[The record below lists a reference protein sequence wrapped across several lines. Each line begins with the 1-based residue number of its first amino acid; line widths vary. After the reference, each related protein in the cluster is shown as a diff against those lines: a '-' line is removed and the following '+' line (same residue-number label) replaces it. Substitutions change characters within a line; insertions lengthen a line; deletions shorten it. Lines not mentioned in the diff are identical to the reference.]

1 MAGNA
6 RFHDKLH
13 RKNHHTLPTVGFPD
27 SGTDPIA
34 SYEEPFKGDFV
45 INGSLST
52 TAGLNFLSANIAGD
66 FSCENIHVRN
76 YTVTN
81 FISGEF
87 TETIISDGAL
97 SGFGEKT
104 MTMDFTRGIYAKSP
118 IFNITEQ
125 LTVSGSLY
133 GNEAHF
139 TKIYVNGDSTIDGNL
154 LITGSL
160 TALGDLTVI
169 ETNLIATSAVSIQN
183 NGGITALLVNQV
195 LTGYNTADFQSNGN
209 SILSIQDN
217 AISINTV
224 LSCFNNFYTEYDI
237 YANDVYSNNIHAN
250 NIYSDNVTT
259 LTNDLSGIINTFSSN
274 SSNWDST
281 YSSVC
286 SNSANWDSVYAS
298 ISGNSSNWDST
309 YSTVSSISANWDS
322 TYTNV
327 YSNSSNWDSTYSNV
341 YSNSSNWDSTYSNVY
356 SNSSNWDSTY
366 STVSSISANLVLLD
380 SNGNL
385 NVGTSGS
392 DIIWASNI
400 RKIEA
405 SGDNGSVIQL
415 DTTKNPSDGNMLGAI
430 TFANYGNGIVDNSS
444 IQIVGYQEGESTT
457 SPGSKLSFFT
467 KQDDGFLEE
476 RMQIDSLGCIGIGTN
491 SPDSIGID
499 YKTLTINGLY
509 GGGISLQLDTI
520 TKGLVYVD
528 NNGLEYSTPEGDS
541 HIWSISGIETMRIV
555 SGGNVGIGTSTP
567 SEKLEVSGNAN
578 ILGNLSST
586 GNVYSTNISVIS
598 TKIDTLYSGFNSLL
612 SSIGYQKLPSGMIMQ
627 WGNTT
632 CSDTGETNQIYPIE
646 FSNQFFNIVAT
657 PVNGSGSVANYTM
670 VGTCDLSSFNVS
682 VYDISGNRVNQVV
695 FWQAMGY

>member
-298 ISGNSSNWDST
+298 ISG
-309 YSTVSSISANWDS
+309 
-322 TYTNV
+322 
-327 YSNSSNWDSTYSNV
+327 
-341 YSNSSNWDSTYSNVY
+341 
-356 SNSSNWDSTY
+356 NSSNWDSTY